1 METSALFEQSFQVK
15 READAFLE
23 ETKLLSILQ
32 SYGTVQLAGSYALD
46 LMVNRD
52 IDVYLLNRAHTEDST
67 LAILHASIQRNCF
80 QLHLYYNSFQF
91 PREGKPTGYYIGI
104 KTPFRGNKWKV
115 DIWFLHA
122 DLPARTQLMNAVE
135 QLGETSK
142 LALLRFK
149 QLVLEKGLDV
159 GSMAIYEAVLQ
170 KHITDEQ
177 AFLAF
182 LAQR

>member
-1 METSALFEQSFQVK
+1 
-15 READAFLE
+15 
-23 ETKLLSILQ
+23 
-32 SYGTVQLAGSYALD
+32 
-46 LMVNRD
+46 
-52 IDVYLLNRAHTEDST
+52 
-67 LAILHASIQRNCF
+67 
-80 QLHLYYNSFQF
+80 
-91 PREGKPTGYYIGI
+91 
-104 KTPFRGNKWKV
+104 
-115 DIWFLHA
+115 
-122 DLPARTQLMNAVE
+122 MNAVE